1 MKVNDTRKLI
11 LFQGDEITAEKYP
24 GIETGS
30 GYVSCIRDKLAQY
43 KILNMAEE
51 DIDSFVMY
59 SRWDE
64 RGMDFMPDVFSVLI
78 GKNDI
83 TDAEKLPQG
92 ETARRCMVLLKTAI
106 SEAKRINPDIKLIFI
121 EPFMVVNED
130 ESNSVMFM
138 KAEMTL
144 VQSGLKKLAT
154 EHKCRFVETQNFFD
168 KNKELVFENFY
179 PSAAGCKFIAD
190 EWIKV
195 FEALR

>member
-11 LFQGDEITAEKYP
+11 LFQGDEITMGKYP
-24 GIETGS
+24 GIEIGNS
-30 GYVSCIRDKLAQY
+30 YVSCIQDKLRQY
-43 KILNMAEE
+43 EILNMAEE

-64 RGMDFMPDVFSVLI
+64 RGMDFLPDVFSVLI

-83 TDAEKLPQG
+83 ADAKKLPQG

-121 EPFMVVNED
+121 EPFMIVNED

-138 KAEMTL
+138 KAEMIL
-144 VQSGLKKLAT
+144 MQSELKKLVA
-154 EHKCRFVETQNFFD
+154 EHKCCFVETQDFFD
-168 KNKELVFENFY
+168 KNKEMILENFY
-179 PSAAGCKFIAD
+179 PNATGCKFIAD
-190 EWIKV
+190 EWIKCL
-195 FEALR
+195 EALR